1 MRNTKRQENKIFLA
15 GFALIVNLI
24 KRKGLDACDIYI
36 YIYINTLFPSGKVG
50 PNCRNRILISSL
62 TLPIQLP

>member
-36 YIYINTLFPSGKVG
+36 YIYINT
-50 PNCRNRILISSL
+50 
-62 TLPIQLP
+62 